1 MQEVSPPNA
10 RCPMVMALLSP
21 LSWQS
26 RKSHLKMTIL
36 SDGDDDPVVPASILG
51 LAKQQEVTVLSD
63 GDDDPV
69 VPAGDA
75 GRVPLPAHQN
85 KGYKTS

>member
-1 MQEVSPPNA
+1 
-10 RCPMVMALLSP
+10 
-21 LSWQS
+21 
-26 RKSHLKMTIL
+26 
-36 SDGDDDPVVPASILG
+36 
-51 LAKQQEVTVLSD
+51 VTVLSD

-85 KGYKTS
+85 KGYKLRATFTVSLITLTVKMNFFSLL

>member
-1 MQEVSPPNA
+1 M
-10 RCPMVMALLSP
+10 
-21 LSWQS
+21 
-26 RKSHLKMTIL
+26 
-36 SDGDDDPVVPASILG
+36 
-51 LAKQQEVTVLSD
+51 TVLTD

-85 KGYKTS
+85 KGLQTTILPQCKKNNK

>member
-1 MQEVSPPNA
+1 M
-10 RCPMVMALLSP
+10 
-21 LSWQS
+21 
-26 RKSHLKMTIL
+26 
-36 SDGDDDPVVPASILG
+36 
-51 LAKQQEVTVLSD
+51 TVLSD

-85 KGYKTS
+85 KGYKLRYFYKKSLGYF

>member
-1 MQEVSPPNA
+1 M
-10 RCPMVMALLSP
+10 
-21 LSWQS
+21 
-26 RKSHLKMTIL
+26 
-36 SDGDDDPVVPASILG
+36 
-51 LAKQQEVTVLSD
+51 TVLSD

-85 KGYKTS
+85 QGYKLRATFTDHPYGSAEFFFLSIMKANSGNFNYGTQALK